1 MSKYN
6 ENESKKTR
14 RFLNKRNV
22 IRLIGIA
29 VVIGF
34 AGLAIQNIYSL
45 SGQVKLK
52 ETKLNN
58 LNIELNTINDQ
69 LKSLQSDLDKS
80 KESDN
85 AKQERI
91 KQLEAEKAT
100 LENEKADLQAQLQAK
115 LSQKEK
121 LAQAATLSS
130 TASAKSSS
138 SSSRLVVSK
147 TNCYNWMS
155 LAGIAV
161 SEQDAAYEL
170 IMRESGCNPHARN
183 ASSGAYGIPQSLP
196 AGKMAKYGS
205 DWQTNPVTQLMWMNE
220 YVHNRYGSFQG
231 ALNFH
236 YENNWY

>member
-1 MSKYN
+1 MSKHN
-6 ENESKKTR
+6 ENESKKAR

-22 IRLIGIA
+22 IRLIGIV

-45 SGQVKLK
+45 SSQVKLK

-100 LENEKADLQAQLQAK
+100 LENEKADLQTQLQAK
-115 LSQKEK
+115 LAEKER
-121 LAQAATLSS
+121 LAQAATLSN

-138 SSSRLVVSK
+138 SSVTK

-155 LAGIAV
+155 QAGIAD
-161 SEQDAAYEL
+161 SELDTAYEL

-196 AGKMAKYGS
+196 GNKMAKYGS

-220 YVHNRYGSFQG
+220 YVHSRYGSFQR
-231 ALNFH
+231 ALNH
-236 YENNWY
+236 QYENNWY